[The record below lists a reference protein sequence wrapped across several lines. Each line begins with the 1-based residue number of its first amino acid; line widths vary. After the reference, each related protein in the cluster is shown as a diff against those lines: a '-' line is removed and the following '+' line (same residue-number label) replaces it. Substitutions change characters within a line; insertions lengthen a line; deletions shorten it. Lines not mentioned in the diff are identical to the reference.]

1 MHRFNRILFSV
12 LFVAVTAFGAGVLI
26 SHFSGQHVRES
37 WTESY
42 APFFWIAFLALVL
55 WCIIFVRRHPLAVR
69 LGLSS
74 ILATAVILL
83 LLLR

>member
-1 MHRFNRILFSV
+1 MHRLNRILFSV
-12 LFVAVTAFGAGVLI
+12 LVLAVTAFGGGTLVT
-26 SHFSGQHVRES
+26 HFQDLHAREA

-42 APFFWIAFLALVL
+42 APFFWVAFIALML
-55 WCIIFVRRHPLAVR
+55 WCIVFASRHPTAVR